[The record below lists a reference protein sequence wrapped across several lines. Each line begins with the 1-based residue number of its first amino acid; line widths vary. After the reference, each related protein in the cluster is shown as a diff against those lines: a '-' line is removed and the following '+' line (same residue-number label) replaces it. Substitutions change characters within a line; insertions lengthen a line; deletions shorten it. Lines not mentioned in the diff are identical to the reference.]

1 MGAAT
6 FDSTDSD
13 DIAASVVDTERFG
26 HVVNRHFS
34 EIYGYLARRVGRDIA
49 DDLSAETF
57 IVAFGSRSR
66 YDTSRADALP
76 WLYGIATNLIRRHRR
91 TEVRKLA
98 AYAKSVTCIDSDGRD
113 LDDLVTRLDHAESVA
128 RVASVFAELDPDQRD
143 ALYLIAIVG
152 LGYADAAEAL
162 DVPVGTVHSRVARA
176 RSQLR
181 DLAAYNGQEGSEG
194 SAVKR
199 ESQE

>member
-1 MGAAT
+1 MSAAT

-13 DIAASVVDTERFG
+13 DIKASMADTDRFAR
-26 HVVNRHFS
+26 VVNRHFS

-66 YDTSRADALP
+66 YDASRADALP

-98 AYAKSVTCIDSDGRD
+98 AYAKSATRIDSDRGD

-128 RVASVFAELDPDQRD
+128 RVASVFSELDADQRD
-143 ALYLIAIVG
+143 ALYLVAIVG
-152 LGYADAAEAL
+152 LAYADAAEAL
-162 DVPVGTVHSRVARA
+162 QVPVGTVHSRVARA

-181 DLAAYNGQEGSEG
+181 DLAAYNGQEGSEE
-194 SAVKR
+194 SIVK
-199 ESQE
+199 QEGQE

>member
-13 DIAASVVDTERFG
+13 DIAASIEDTERFG
-26 HVVNRHFS
+26 HVVNRHFN

-98 AYAKSVTCIDSDGRD
+98 AYARSVTRIDSDGD
-113 LDDLVTRLDHAESVA
+113 NLDDLVTRLDHAESVA
-128 RVASVFAELDPDQRD
+128 RVALVFAELDPDQRD
-143 ALYLIAIVG
+143 ALYLVTIVG

-181 DLAAYNGQEGSEG
+181 DLAAYNRQEGSEG

>member
-13 DIAASVVDTERFG
+13 DIAASMADAERFG

-98 AYAKSVTCIDSDGRD
+98 AYARSVTRINSDGGN

-143 ALYLIAIVG
+143 ALYLVAIVG

-162 DVPVGTVHSRVARA
+162 HVPVGTVHSRVARA

-181 DLAAYNGQEGSEG
+181 DLAAYNGQEGGEG
-194 SAVKR
+194 SIVKK
-199 ESQE
+199 ESQG

>member
-6 FDSTDSD
+6 FDSTDGD
-13 DIAASVVDTERFG
+13 DIAASMEDAERFG
-26 HVVNRHFS
+26 HVINRHFS
-34 EIYGYLARRVGRDIA
+34 EIYGYLARRLGRDIA

-98 AYAKSVTCIDSDGRD
+98 AYAKSVARIDSDGGN
-113 LDDLVTRLDHAESVA
+113 LDDLVTRLDHSESVA
-128 RVASVFAELDPDQRD
+128 RVASVFAQLDPDQRD
-143 ALYLIAIVG
+143 ALYLVTIVG
-152 LGYADAAEAL
+152 LRYADAAEAL

-181 DLAAYNGQEGSEG
+181 DLAAYNGQEDSGG